1 MENKE
6 IKTGHKEK
14 CHKEQE
20 SKERKE
26 MDKRKLGKASLGRWH
41 YSAGTG
47 YPGT

>member
-6 IKTGHKEK
+6 IKTGNKEK

>member
-26 MDKRKLGKASLGRWH
+26 MDKRKLGKACLGRWH